1 MNNEQTT
8 CLICGE
14 NLEEKYSLQLNC
26 KHSYHYECL
35 QTSLDYMN
43 KNKTGD
49 NRCLYCNQS
58 FGLIP
63 VVNGLKKLKY
73 GIHWIDTPPEYENK
87 KCDFILSFLSN
98 NLIKD
103 GSNFK
108 ASSTILFFN
117 NSPSIKYFGSVIK
130 SSFNSSNRFF
140 MILIY
145 F

>member
-14 NLEEKYSLQLNC
+14 NLEDKYSLQLNC

-43 KNKTGD
+43 KNKTCD

-87 KCDFILSFLSN
+87 KCDFILTRGKRKGEKCNKYCRVGYDKCSFH
-98 NLIKD
+98 IK
-103 GSNFK
+103 
-108 ASSTILFFN
+108 
-117 NSPSIKYFGSVIK
+117 K
-130 SSFNSSNRFF
+130 SKS
-140 MILIY
+140 
-145 F
+145 